1 MLAQMGPEVGIRPG
15 AACHPD
21 QAEALARQALLG
33 QGGEG
38 GNELASRKVA
48 TGTKDHDLEPDLK
61 LTPFG
66 LHRPDTAETWLSFTT
81 GSATADFMVDRL
93 SELWPTLKK
102 TVILHI
108 PSS

>member
-1 MLAQMGPEVGIRPG
+1 MRRYFDEMAGKFGRQYVPG
-15 AACHPD
+15 RSWKGV
-21 QAEALARQALLG
+21 AEALLKLL
-33 QGGEG
+33 
-38 GNELASRKVA
+38 
-48 TGTKDHDLEPDLK
+48 DHDLEPELK

-93 SELWPTLKK
+93 SEIWPTLKK
-102 TVILHI
+102 TVIVHI